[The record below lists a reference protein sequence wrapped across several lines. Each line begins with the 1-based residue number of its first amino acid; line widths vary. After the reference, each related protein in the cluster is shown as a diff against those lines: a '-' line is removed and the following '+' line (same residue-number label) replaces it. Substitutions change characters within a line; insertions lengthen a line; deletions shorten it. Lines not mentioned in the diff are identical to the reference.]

1 MTAAVPLFPDRR
13 APRRGLV
20 GRSIAVLAI
29 ALVLGGCRLDVVTEV
44 TFGADGTGE
53 LSVAVRI
60 DGATL
65 RQLDELGVD
74 PGLDVALVLDASR
87 GWRAERLVDADGGL
101 ILMHRRGFADGAEL
115 VQLLGELSAGLA
127 AQDPALR
134 FDVDV
139 VTDRRGALVLTGRGG
154 VSPPATLGVL
164 LDGEPVGPS
173 GAELEQLTRDAVRA
187 RFIVNVPGEV
197 LAHDADGAEERRVE
211 WALPVGDQRALTLR
225 SDGVGWW
232 RRLPLAVWPLGALG
246 AGVVG
251 VLVAR
256 GRSAQ
261 RREQG
266 PTEERLSPVV

>member
-1 MTAAVPLFPDRR
+1 MTAAVAQFSERR
-13 APRRGLV
+13 AARCRSV
-20 GRSIAVLAI
+20 GRLIAVLTV
-29 ALVLGGCRLDVVTEV
+29 ALVMGGCRLDVVTEV
-44 TFGADGTGE
+44 TFGADGSGE

-101 ILMHRRGFADGAEL
+101 ILTHRRGFVDGAEL

-139 VTDRRGALVLTGRGG
+139 VTDRRGAILLTGGGG

-173 GAELEQLTRDAVRA
+173 GAELAQLTRDAVRA
-187 RFIVNVPGEV
+187 RFIVNVAGDI
-197 LAHDADGAEERRVE
+197 LAHDADRVEGRRVE
-211 WALPVGDQRALTLR
+211 WALPVGEQRVLTLR

-232 RRLPLAVWPLGALG
+232 RRLPLAVWSLGALG
-246 AGVVG
+246 AGLAG
-251 VLVAR
+251 ALVAR
-256 GRSAQ
+256 RRSAQ
-261 RREQG
+261 RREQR
-266 PTEERLSPVV
+266 PSEE

>member
-1 MTAAVPLFPDRR
+1 MTAEVPQFPQRR
-13 APRRGLV
+13 SPRRRLV
-20 GRSIAVLAI
+20 GRLM
-29 ALVLGGCRLDVVTEV
+29 ALLTVALIVGGCRLDVVTEV
-44 TFGADGTGE
+44 TFGADGSGE

-87 GWRAERLVDADGGL
+87 GWRAERLVDPDGGL
-101 ILMHRRGFADGAEL
+101 ILTHRRDFTDGAEL
-115 VQLLGELSAGLA
+115 VQLLEELSAGLA

-139 VTDRRGALVLTGRGG
+139 VTDRRGALQLTGSGG

-164 LDGEPVGPS
+164 RDGEPVGPS
-173 GAELEQLTRDAVRA
+173 GAALARLTRDAVRA
-187 RFIVNVPGEV
+187 RFIVNVAGEV
-197 LAHDADGAEERRVE
+197 LAHDADRVEGRRVE
-211 WALPVGDQRALTLR
+211 WALPVGEQRALTLR

-232 RRLPLAVWPLGALG
+232 RRLPLAVWALG
-246 AGVVG
+246 
-251 VLVAR
+251 VLGGGLTGAFWAR
-256 GRSAQ
+256 GRRAQ

-266 PTEERLSPVV
+266 PTEE